1 LVSSAEFMRSE
12 ISFAVL
18 RQTGRP
24 AVVSQLL
31 PALDRTWR
39 ARIRLALSP
48 VSEGILPKDERVL
61 VLRYIQ
67 PGLVGLI
74 DGTLSTL
81 APIFAAALLSGS
93 HAALF
98 VGLATA
104 VGAGISMGFSEAL
117 SDDGTQTGRG
127 TGLVRGIVTGVMTTL
142 GGVFHSLPFLI
153 GHVHTALVFAGVVV
167 AVELIAI
174 SLIRKRFLDVSLRTS
189 LVQVALGGA
198 LIVAVGVVL
207 GSA

>member
-1 LVSSAEFMRSE
+1 MGGVQQNFGQ
-12 ISFAVL
+12 L
-18 RQTGRP
+18 RD
-24 AVVSQLL
+24 L
-31 PALDRTWR
+31 
-39 ARIRLALSP
+39 
-48 VSEGILPKDERVL
+48 DERTL
-61 VLRYIQ
+61 VLRYVQ

-117 SDDGTQTGRG
+117 SDDGTETGRG
-127 TGLVRGIVTGVMTTL
+127 SAVVRGIVTGVMTAF

-153 GHVHTALVFAGVVV
+153 SEVHTALIVAGIVVSI
-167 AVELIAI
+167 ELGAI
-174 SLIRKRFLDVSLRTS
+174 SLIRKRFLAVSLRTS
-189 LVQVALGGA
+189 LLQVALGGA
-198 LIVAVGVVL
+198 LIVAAGVGL

>member
-1 LVSSAEFMRSE
+1 VE
-12 ISFAVL
+12 
-18 RQTGRP
+18 
-24 AVVSQLL
+24 
-31 PALDRTWR
+31 
-39 ARIRLALSP
+39 ALSQ
-48 VSEGILPKDERVL
+48 IKNIDERAFL
-61 VLRYIQ
+61 LRFVQ

-127 TGLVRGIVTGVMTTL
+127 SAIARGVVTGAMTAF
-142 GGVFHSLPFLI
+142 GGVFHSLPFVI
-153 GHVHTALVFAGVVV
+153 ANVHTALVVAGIVV
-167 AVELIAI
+167 AIELTAI
-174 SLIRKRFLDVSLRTS
+174 SLIRKRFLSVSLRTS
-189 LVQVALGGA
+189 LLQVALGGA
-198 LIVAVGVVL
+198 LIVAAGVAL

>member
-1 LVSSAEFMRSE
+1 
-12 ISFAVL
+12 
-18 RQTGRP
+18 
-24 AVVSQLL
+24 VVEVIERLKSGD
-31 PALDRTWR
+31 DRDF
-39 ARIRLALSP
+39 L
-48 VSEGILPKDERVL
+48 
-61 VLRYIQ
+61 LRYVQ

-81 APIFAAALLSGS
+81 APIFAAALLAGS

-127 TGLVRGIVTGVMTTL
+127 SAIARGVVTGVMTVV
-142 GGVFHSLPFLI
+142 GGVFHTLPFLI
-153 GHVHTALVFAGVVV
+153 GAVHTALVVAGIVV
-167 AVELIAI
+167 AIELMTI
-174 SLIRKRFLDVSLRTS
+174 SLIRKRFMAVSLRTS
-189 LVQVALGGA
+189 LLQVALGGV
-198 LIVAVGVVL
+198 LIVAAGVVL

>member
-1 LVSSAEFMRSE
+1 MEQ
-12 ISFAVL
+12 SFASL
-18 RQTGRP
+18 RN
-24 AVVSQLL
+24 L
-31 PALDRTWR
+31 
-39 ARIRLALSP
+39 
-48 VSEGILPKDERVL
+48 DERTL
-61 VLRYIQ
+61 VLRYVQ

-117 SDDGTQTGRG
+117 SDDGSETGRG
-127 TGLVRGIVTGVMTTL
+127 SALARGIVTGVMTAF
-142 GGVFHSLPFLI
+142 GGVFHSLPFVI
-153 GHVHTALVFAGVVV
+153 ADVNTALVVAGIVV
-167 AVELIAI
+167 AIELITI
-174 SLIRKRFLDVSLRTS
+174 SLIRKRFLAVSLRTS
-189 LVQVALGGA
+189 LLQVALGGV
-198 LIVAVGVVL
+198 LIVAAGVGL

>member
-1 LVSSAEFMRSE
+1 MEGRSISA
-12 ISFAVL
+12 L
-18 RQTGRP
+18 R
-24 AVVSQLL
+24 
-31 PALDRTWR
+31 D
-39 ARIRLALSP
+39 I
-48 VSEGILPKDERVL
+48 DEHAF

-127 TGLVRGIVTGVMTTL
+127 SALARGIVTGIMTAF

-153 GHVHTALVFAGVVV
+153 SEVHTALVVAGIVV
-167 AVELIAI
+167 AIELIAI
-174 SLIRKRFLDVSLRTS
+174 SLIRKRFLSVSLRTS
-189 LVQVALGGA
+189 LLQVALGGV
-198 LIVAVGVVL
+198 LIVAAGVGL

>member
-1 LVSSAEFMRSE
+1 MVE
-12 ISFAVL
+12 
-18 RQTGRP
+18 
-24 AVVSQLL
+24 
-31 PALDRTWR
+31 AL
-39 ARIRLALSP
+39 AQIKN
-48 VSEGILPKDERVL
+48 IDERTFL
-61 VLRYIQ
+61 LRYVQ

-127 TGLVRGIVTGVMTTL
+127 SAIARGVVTGTMTAF

-153 GHVHTALVFAGVVV
+153 SSVHTALVVAGVVV
-167 AVELIAI
+167 AIELIAI
-174 SLIRKRFLDVSLRTS
+174 SLIRKRFLAVSLRTS
-189 LVQVALGGA
+189 LLQVALGGA
-198 LIVAVGVVL
+198 LIVAAGVGL

>member
-1 LVSSAEFMRSE
+1 M
-12 ISFAVL
+12 
-18 RQTGRP
+18 
-24 AVVSQLL
+24 
-31 PALDRTWR
+31 
-39 ARIRLALSP
+39 
-48 VSEGILPKDERVL
+48 DEHAL

-117 SDDGTQTGRG
+117 SDTGSQTGRG
-127 TGLVRGIVTGVMTTL
+127 SAIVRGAVTGVMTTL
-142 GGVFHSLPFLI
+142 GGVFHSLPFVI
-153 GHVHTALVFAGVVV
+153 SNVNTALVVAGIVV
-167 AVELIAI
+167 ACELTVI
-174 SLIRKRFLDVSLRTS
+174 SLIRKRFLNVPLRLSL
-189 LVQVALGGA
+189 LQVALGGV
-198 LIVAVGVVL
+198 LIVAAGVLL

>member
-1 LVSSAEFMRSE
+1 MEQ
-12 ISFAVL
+12 SFPRQL
-18 RQTGRP
+18 R
-24 AVVSQLL
+24 AM
-31 PALDRTWR
+31 
-39 ARIRLALSP
+39 
-48 VSEGILPKDERVL
+48 DERTLLLHYV
-61 VLRYIQ
+61 Q

-117 SDDGTQTGRG
+117 SDTGTETGRG
-127 TGLVRGIVTGVMTTL
+127 SAIVRGLVTGAMTAF

-153 GHVHTALVFAGVVV
+153 SEVHTALLVAGIVV
-167 AVELIAI
+167 AIELVTI
-174 SLIRKRFLDVSLRTS
+174 SLIRKRFMDVPLRVSL
-189 LVQVALGGA
+189 LQVALGGA
-198 LIVAVGVVL
+198 LIVAAGVGL

>member
-1 LVSSAEFMRSE
+1 MADVMDQFKGM
-12 ISFAVL
+12 
-18 RQTGRP
+18 
-24 AVVSQLL
+24 
-31 PALDRTWR
+31 
-39 ARIRLALSP
+39 
-48 VSEGILPKDERVL
+48 DERAF
-61 VLRYIQ
+61 VLRYVQ

-117 SDDGTQTGRG
+117 SDTGEQTGRG
-127 TGLVRGIVTGVMTTL
+127 SAIARGVVTGGMTTL
-142 GGVFHSLPFLI
+142 GGVFHSLPFVI
-153 GHVHTALVFAGVVV
+153 SHVNSALVVAGVVV
-167 AVELIAI
+167 ACELVAI
-174 SLIRKRFLDVSLRTS
+174 SLIRKRFLEVPLRIS

-198 LIVAVGVVL
+198 LIVAAGVLL
-207 GSA
+207 GNA

>member
-1 LVSSAEFMRSE
+1 MRAPL
-12 ISFAVL
+12 SFA
-18 RQTGRP
+18 GRP
-24 AVVSQLL
+24 FEPVRIVGVS
-31 PALDRTWR
+31 
-39 ARIRLALSP
+39 ALSD
-48 VSEGILPKDERVL
+48 LRDADERTF
-61 VLRYIQ
+61 VLRYVQ

-104 VGAGISMGFSEAL
+104 LGAGISMGFSEAL
-117 SDDGTQTGRG
+117 SDDGEETGRG
-127 TGLVRGIVTGVMTTL
+127 PAIVRGVVTGAMTTI

-153 GHVHTALVFAGVVV
+153 HSVHAALVVAGIVV
-167 AVELIAI
+167 AIELVTI
-174 SLIRKRFLDVSLRTS
+174 SLIRRRFLKVSLRVS
-189 LVQVALGGA
+189 LLQVALGGV
-198 LIVAVGVVL
+198 LIVAAGVAL

>member
-1 LVSSAEFMRSE
+1 MSTV
-12 ISFAVL
+12 
-18 RQTGRP
+18 
-24 AVVSQLL
+24 
-31 PALDRTWR
+31 
-39 ARIRLALSP
+39 RIA
-48 VSEGILPKDERVL
+48 GMDERTF
-61 VLRYIQ
+61 VLRYVQ

-93 HAALF
+93 HTALF

-104 VGAGISMGFSEAL
+104 LGAGISMGLSEAL
-117 SDDGTQTGRG
+117 SDDGRQTGRG
-127 TGLVRGIVTGVMTTL
+127 SAMARGAVTGLMTAF
-142 GGVFHSLPFLI
+142 GGAFHSLPFLI
-153 GHVHTALVFAGVVV
+153 AHVHTALVVAAFVV
-167 AVELIAI
+167 AIELIVI
-174 SLIRKRFLDVSLRTS
+174 SLIRKRFLAVSLRTS